1 MEPNKA
7 VLTADIVNSTL
18 MEPKDL
24 NDLILLIRSE
34 LKKEKV
40 LFDFYRGDSFHVLA
54 DMKQALSLALKLR
67 VVARQMA
74 TPENK
79 IPDIRIAIGL
89 GKVNDPV
96 KSMAMGKGEAFILS
110 GRELDLIEK
119 SSTRLSIR
127 CSDKKIDTGMA
138 AIALLADM
146 VLKEVSTKQAEVVAE
161 LLVGAT
167 QMEVALKLRKSQ
179 STVNEIARAANWSM
193 LEKAMQI
200 YRKLVLFME
209 D

>member
-18 MEPKDL
+18 MEAKDL

-34 LKKEKV
+34 FKKEKV
-40 LFDFYRGDSFHVLA
+40 LFEFYRGDSFHALA
-54 DMKQALSLALKLR
+54 DMEQALSLALKLR
-67 VVARQMA
+67 VVARQMG

-79 IPDIRIAIGL
+79 SPDIRIAIGL
-89 GKVNDPV
+89 GRVSDPV

-110 GRELDLIEK
+110 GRELDLIAK

-127 CSDKKIDTGMA
+127 CSDKRIDSGMEA
-138 AIALLADM
+138 VALLADM
-146 VLKEVSTKQAEVVAE
+146 IVKEVSTKQAEVLAE

-179 STVNEIARAANWSM
+179 STINELAKAANWTM

-200 YRKLVLFME
+200 YRKLVLYIE
-209 D
+209 V